1 MSDNRTTTLLLIRHG
16 QSQANLGA
24 FFAGHMDAPLTEQ
37 GILQAQK
44 TADYIV
50 SSYAVDAVYCSDLQ
64 RAFDTGAAVAARVNV
79 TPHSDRRLREIDAG
93 QWTGKTF
100 SVLETDFADSYSV
113 WLKDIGN
120 SHPAGGES
128 VEELAHRVNE
138 ALRQI
143 AEENPAYFVGK
154 VNVDEEAALAQ
165 EFGVVSIPT
174 LIVMKNGEIINRIVG
189 ARPKAQILEM
199 LEKA

>member
-1 MSDNRTTTLLLIRHG
+1 MSENRTTPLLRIRHG

-50 SSYAVDAVYCSDLQ
+50 SSYTVDAVYCSDLQ
-64 RAFDTGAAVAARVNV
+64 RAFDTGTAVAGRVNV
-79 TPHSDRRLREIDAG
+79 IPHPDRRLREIDAG
-93 QWTGKTF
+93 QWTGIAF
-100 SVLETDFADSYSV
+100 SVLEKDFAESYSV

-128 VEELAHRVNE
+128 VEELARRVNE

-143 AEENPAYFVGK
+143 ADVIPEA
-154 VNVDEEAALAQ
+154 DEGQ
-165 EFGVVSIPT
+165 HR
-174 LIVMKNGEIINRIVG
+174 M
-189 ARPKAQILEM
+189 
-199 LEKA
+199 